1 MYSMTGFGRGTAE
14 NEGVRISLEIKSLNH
29 RYCDFNIKM
38 PHQLNPYEDVIKNSI
53 KNHCKRGRFEVY
65 IQMTML
71 AESEYAISPNFGVID
86 QYVKVF
92 DQICARY
99 ELSERPRAMSL
110 INLKDSLTVET
121 AEINREL
128 LLDALQQALE
138 TALAG
143 LVNMRRLEGEKLM
156 ADIVSQIGVME
167 ETVARLGARAPE
179 ISRDYHVAL
188 KQRLNEMLANTNID
202 ESRILTEAAIF
213 ADRTDISEE
222 LVRLKTHIGQLRT
235 MLSEAKPKGRRMDF
249 LVQEMNREIN
259 TIGSKSPDVDISQY
273 VVVLKSQAEKIREQ
287 VQNIE

>member
-1 MYSMTGFGRGTAE
+1 MYSMTGFGRGIAE
-14 NEGVRISLEIKSLNH
+14 NEGVRVSLEIKSLNH

-53 KNHCKRGRFEVY
+53 KSHCKRGRFDVY
-65 IQMTML
+65 IQLTML
-71 AESEYAISPNFGVID
+71 AESEYAISPNFGVLD

-92 DQICARY
+92 DEICVRY
-99 ELSERPRAMSL
+99 ELNERPRAMSL
-110 INLKDSLTVET
+110 LNLKDSLTIET
-121 AEINREL
+121 AEINSEL
-128 LLDALQQALE
+128 LHDALQKALQI
-138 TALAG
+138 ALAG
-143 LVNMRRLEGEKLM
+143 LVEMRRLEGEKLM
-156 ADIVSQIGVME
+156 ADIVEQIGIME
-167 ETVARLGARAPE
+167 DTVTSVGERAPQ
-179 ISRDYHVAL
+179 ISQDYHAGL
-188 KQRLNEMLANTNID
+188 KRRLNELLANTSID

-222 LVRLKTHIGQLRT
+222 LVRLKTHIGQLRA
-235 MLSEAKPKGRRMDF
+235 MLSEDEPKGRRMDF